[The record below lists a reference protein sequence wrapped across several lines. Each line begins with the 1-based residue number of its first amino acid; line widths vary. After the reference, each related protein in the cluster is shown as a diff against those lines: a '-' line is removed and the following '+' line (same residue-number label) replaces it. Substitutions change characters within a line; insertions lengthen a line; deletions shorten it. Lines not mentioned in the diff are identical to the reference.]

1 MTLYEMLANGGLT
14 LIVVL
19 SIIQIAPLKINP
31 WSEIARAVG
40 KMLNVDVMDRL
51 DETKADTARYRII
64 RFADEIRQGVLHSEE
79 HFGQILSDIKMY
91 ENYCSTHP
99 AYKNSKAVMAI
110 DKIEK
115 TYQKCMDED
124 SFI

>member
-1 MTLYEMLANGGLT
+1 MTLYEILVNGGFT

-19 SIIQIAPLKINP
+19 SIIQITPIKINP
-31 WSEIARAVG
+31 WSWMIGMISKAINAE
-40 KMLNVDVMDRL
+40 VMNRIDKL
-51 DETKADTARYRII
+51 EADTAGYRII
-64 RFADEIRQGVLHSEE
+64 RFGDELRQGVSHSEE
-79 HFGQILSDIKMY
+79 HFWQILADIKMY
-91 ENYCSTHP
+91 ENYCREHP
-99 AYKNSKAVMAI
+99 EYKNTKYVMAI